1 MTIEESDFKLIPV
14 SESNPIFDLELL
26 YTIQPKGK
34 DKRLEFKNAAYGIS
48 LEAAVKKIAQYRV
61 SCNHKNE
68 AITLL
73 TYMKEFKSELNSL
86 LKLCKM

>member
-14 SESNPIFDLELL
+14 SESNPIFFLFLL
-26 YTIQPKGK
+26 YTIQLKGK

-48 LEAAVKKIAQYRV
+48 LEAAVKKVAQYRV

>member
-48 LEAAVKKIAQYRV
+48 LETAIKKVAHYRV

-68 AITLL
+68 AIALL

-86 LKLCKM
+86 LKLCKN